1 MPSIYINMFVDEL
14 KLKLNMEDLCQYA
27 LSVFDNKYALIEGV
41 KNLVF
46 SSEEQVKVRV
56 KKMMIILEGKELKI
70 KEVGDG
76 NVLVSGEI
84 LGVKY
89 E

>member
-1 MPSIYINMFVDEL
+1 MFVDEL
-14 KLKLNMEDLCQYA
+14 KLKLNIEDFCQYT
-27 LSVFDNKYALIEGV
+27 LSVFDNKFALIEGV

-46 SSEEQVKVRV
+46 SSEQQVKARV
-56 KKMMIILEGKELKI
+56 KKMTVIIGGKNLKI

-76 NVLVSGEI
+76 TVLISGEI
-84 LGVKY
+84 HGVQY

>member
-1 MPSIYINMFVDEL
+1 MFVDEL
-14 KLKLNMEDLCQYA
+14 KVKLEDLCQFT
-27 LSVFDNKYALIEGV
+27 LSVFDNKFALIEGV

-56 KKMMIILEGKELKI
+56 KKMMIILDGKGLKI

>member
-1 MPSIYINMFVDEL
+1 MFVDEL
-14 KLKLNMEDLCQYA
+14 KLKLNIEDFCQYT
-27 LSVFDNKYALIEGV
+27 LSVFDNKFALIEGV

-46 SSEEQVKVRV
+46 SSEQQVKARV
-56 KKMMIILEGKELKI
+56 KKMTVIIGGKNLKI

-76 NVLVSGEI
+76 NVLISGEI
-84 LGVKY
+84 HGVQY